1 MPWVSAEVTLS
12 ALLINWVLR
21 ATKTS
26 LIPFIDDKQLL
37 SSIKLVCTVL
47 ASQIVRCQSYLR
59 GLLKSH
65 LILIVPGPIHKIG
78 FEKNLK
84 NYRFKEMKSA
94 DQSDVLG
101 QNLIQ
106 CPSFLLRRWHTNTNE
121 VLHYIH
127 SLD

>member
-47 ASQIVRCQSYLR
+47 ASRIVRCQSYIQ

-78 FEKNLK
+78 FEKIRKIIDLK
-84 NYRFKEMKSA
+84 K
-94 DQSDVLG
+94 
-101 QNLIQ
+101 
-106 CPSFLLRRWHTNTNE
+106 
-121 VLHYIH
+121 
-127 SLD
+127 